1 MSPEEAMARIN
12 DLLAHAW
19 MVRTF
24 LKHADEIQENE
35 EMLEVPRT
43 LFDYCRAVEPSH
55 ARGDASEYVR
65 RAKGK
70 LSKLRKVVE
79 YYAAN
84 YRSVSDHT
92 NYQMADVSLRTMFR
106 DLEATL
112 ASVVKDV
119 GRSEPPESPGTA
131 VPGL

>member
-92 NYQMADVSLRTMFR
+92 NYQMVDVSLRTMFR
-106 DLEATL
+106 DLEAAL
-112 ASVVKDV
+112 GSVVKDG